1 MWPIKK
7 AARKTTMLA
16 VVAILCISLLAACN
30 KGTTAET
37 KNDETKD
44 TSPVVAEYKGGT
56 ITENEFN
63 HEVSMMKFFSPQY
76 AQMFDMDEYKEI
88 LLEQEIAYKSLD
100 DSASE
105 AAKTA
110 GAKQGEEQLAQFK
123 TSVDPEQLATML
135 KEANLTEQ
143 DVKDYMTRVL
153 TASEVMKEKVTDADV
168 EKYYND
174 NKKDYT
180 TASVR
185 HVLIGLQ
192 TADGKTRTDAE
203 ALKLAKEVK
212 AKLDGGADFATI
224 AKKYSDDTGSKD
236 KGGLYENYKVGNW
249 VEGFKNAA
257 LEQKIGVIGDPVK
270 TDYGYHV
277 IKVESRTDK
286 AFADLTAEEK
296 ETIKSQIASQKFS
309 EYMSKE
315 VPGMITK
322 KNLPKSETA
331 PAATAPTEG
340 TTAPTA
346 PATEG
351 TTAPTTTAPATEGT
365 STEAPAESSK

>member
-44 TSPVVAEYKGGT
+44 TSAVVAEYKGGT

-63 HEVSMMKFFSPQY
+63 HEVNMMKFFSPQY

-88 LLEQEIAYKSLD
+88 LLEQEVAYKSLD
-100 DSASE
+100 ESASE

-110 GAKQGEEQLAQFK
+110 GAKQGEEQLKQFK

-168 EKYYND
+168 EKYYTD
-174 NKKDYT
+174 NKKDYA
-180 TASVR
+180 TATVR

-192 TADGKTRTDAE
+192 SADGKTTRTDAQ

-236 KGGLYENYKVGNW
+236 KGGLYENEKVGNW
-249 VEGFKNAA
+249 VEGFKNAV

-277 IKVESRTDK
+277 IEVESRTEK
-286 AFADLTAEEK
+286 AFADLTTEEK

-331 PAATAPTEG
+331 PATTAPTAPTEG
-340 TTAPTA
+340 TTA

-351 TTAPTTTAPATEGT
+351 TTAPTTTAPATE
-365 STEAPAESSK
+365 APAESSK